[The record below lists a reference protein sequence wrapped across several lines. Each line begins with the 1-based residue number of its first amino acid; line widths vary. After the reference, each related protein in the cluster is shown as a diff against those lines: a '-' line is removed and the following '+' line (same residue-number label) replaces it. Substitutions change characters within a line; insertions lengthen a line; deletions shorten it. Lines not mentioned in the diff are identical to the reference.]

1 VELVRFDGTARAMPA
16 LLSGEVPIAMLA
28 SGAMATAAAQ
38 GADVVYFATSSNKLL
53 FQILAP
59 PQITSAEQ
67 LRGQSVGVG
76 GRGSASDFAMR
87 YALRRLGY
95 DPDQDVLIR
104 DVPGGEMQIIA
115 GLQSGSF
122 LAGAVA
128 PPTDYYGEQLG
139 LRSLV
144 RLGEWDVRYQGTA
157 PGTTRAFLTSQ
168 RDTVRR
174 FLRGYVASVHRA
186 KTDRPYALAV
196 LRQYTQIEDERA
208 LEWGYKSYIDP
219 LDRVPY
225 ATEEGMQ
232 VVIDSLV
239 DVLPDVAKLQPAA
252 LVDNSLLRELE
263 SEGFVAALY
272 RS

>member
-1 VELVRFDGTARAMPA
+1 VL
-16 LLSGEVPIAMLA
+16 
-28 SGAMATAAAQ
+28 
-38 GADVVYFATSSNKLL
+38 YFATSSNKLL
-53 FQILAP
+53 FQVLAP
-59 PQITSAEQ
+59 PHITSPEQ

-95 DPDQDVLIR
+95 DPEQDVLIR
-104 DVPGGEMQIIA
+104 DVPGGEMQILA

-122 LAGAVA
+122 LAGTVA

-144 RLGEWDVRYQGTA
+144 RIGDWDARYQGTA
-157 PGTTRAFLTSQ
+157 PGTTRAFLTTQ

-186 KTDRPYALAV
+186 KTDRAYALAV

-208 LEWGYKSYIDP
+208 LEWGYRAYIEP
-219 LDRVPY
+219 LDPVPY
-225 ATEEGMQ
+225 ATEDGMQ
-232 VVIDSLV
+232 LVIDSLV
-239 DVLPDVAKLQPAA
+239 DVLPDVGKLQPAA
-252 LVDNSLLRELE
+252 LIDNSLLRELE